1 MTSQIDQQE
10 IEHLVESLYTE
21 IEGIPDTDE
30 GREIRSRYRD
40 GEFYKQDQLTAALT
54 VLSKE
59 MAEYLAVSPR
69 EDSQLFFDVYT
80 SSLDRFH
87 QHSYKGKQVRR
98 PLDNTELPSGVIER
112 AVEGDLSS
120 YYYAEQL
127 SDPVIIHEWTTDP
140 GKQIAEE
147 LAERFD
153 HILCDDVHP
162 AYQNQSFGKVDL
174 PALITSKI
182 LSEGFNPDTF
192 WIPIS
197 VCFSMVVAQRGLD
210 HYCSEDESE

>member
-1 MTSQIDQQE
+1 MVRRLYRRVEESQSDKEKSIRESYGDERYEQQ
-10 IEHLVESLYTE
+10 
-21 IEGIPDTDE
+21 
-30 GREIRSRYRD
+30 
-40 GEFYKQDQLTAALT
+40 QLEAALT

-59 MAEYLAVSPR
+59 MAEHLAVSPR
-69 EDSQLFFDVYT
+69 QDAQHFFDAYG
-80 SSLDRFH
+80 SAINQFH
-87 QHSYKGKQVRR
+87 QQSYKGGKVRR
-98 PLDNTELPSGVIER
+98 PIDKTELPSGVIER
-112 AVEGDLSS
+112 AVEDDLTS

-127 SDPVIIHEWTTDP
+127 GDPVIFHEWTTDP
-140 GKQIAEE
+140 GRQIAEE

-153 HILCDDVHP
+153 YILCDDVYP

-210 HYCSEDESE
+210 HYCDEAESE